1 MARRLDAALEL
12 LDRQLVDKDGR
23 LAGKVDDLELT
34 DPGDILEQ
42 PRVTAILTG
51 PDALAGRLHTRFG
64 RWLQGVVLR
73 LLARQAPSRVP
84 LGQVEAIGSSIRL
97 RVAAGRL
104 DTGQGWTRQLVSW
117 LPGAGDAVTGL
128 AHDSGVRPDRHQG
141 SRGLGTTR
149 VPLGDLL
156 GAEVVDQHGRAVGK
170 VHDVRL
176 EQAGPELASLRVEG
190 LIVGRRAL
198 GARFG
203 FGRGVRGPSL
213 LRLVFGSLG
222 HDGRYV
228 AWRRIRSIRDR
239 QIRIAGTADDLPA
252 PQPSGD

>member
-117 LPGAGDAVTGL
+117 LP
-128 AHDSGVRPDRHQG
+128 
-141 SRGLGTTR
+141 
-149 VPLGDLL
+149 
-156 GAEVVDQHGRAVGK
+156 
-170 VHDVRL
+170 
-176 EQAGPELASLRVEG
+176 
-190 LIVGRRAL
+190 
-198 GARFG
+198 
-203 FGRGVRGPSL
+203 
-213 LRLVFGSLG
+213 
-222 HDGRYV
+222 
-228 AWRRIRSIRDR
+228 
-239 QIRIAGTADDLPA
+239 
-252 PQPSGD
+252 